1 MRSGQSRLVLAGSA
15 VVALLAL
22 TACAPAPTPPGASSG
37 SAPGSSGTTAG
48 AASSG
53 VASAQA
59 AGAGPV
65 AAPAPASDPGGFAL
79 APPVR
84 LRVAYTAP
92 SGGYLPLYVAQDAGL
107 LRKRGLE
114 SELILT
120 SGGVQAVQALVAGEV
135 DVVIADGANFVQAGL
150 QGGETVIFAVSTNTF
165 ATSLVVHPSIKS
177 PEDLRG
183 RRLGTGRVGASTD
196 IAARYLLRL
205 WGLIPGTDVTLVQTG
220 SQQELLLALTT
231 DVVDGGVTSDP
242 ALWQAIKEGFVQ
254 MADLGTLGAQYAT
267 WSVGAMK
274 STLRERPDVLRAFTV
289 AYVDGIAWTNRHRAE
304 SLDIL
309 AKYTGAGD
317 REVLGLTYDRW
328 TSTYWARTPY
338 PTAGGIQAVLDNVSL
353 EDPRAAQASP
363 ADFFDDRFVRE
374 LDESGYI
381 RRLYE

>member
-1 MRSGQSRLVLAGSA
+1 MRSWQSRLVLVSA
-15 VVALLAL
+15 TVVLLLAL
-22 TACAPAPTPPGASSG
+22 TACTPAPAPQGASG
-37 SAPGSSGTTAG
+37 GASAGSGTTAG
-48 AASSG
+48 AAAAG
-53 VASAQA
+53 GASALA
-59 AGAGPV
+59 AGAGPA
-65 AAPAPASDPGGFAL
+65 AAPASAGDPGGFVL
-79 APPVR
+79 SPPVR

-107 LRKRGLE
+107 LRKRGLDT
-114 SELILT
+114 ELILT
-120 SGGVQAVQALVAGEV
+120 SGGVQAVQAMVAQEV

-150 QGGETVIFAVSTNTF
+150 QGGETVIFAVPTNTF
-165 ATSLVVHPSIKS
+165 ATSLVVHPSIKG

-183 RRLGTGRVGASTD
+183 RRIGTGRVGASTD
-196 IAARYLLRL
+196 IAGRYLLRL
-205 WGLIPGTDVTLVQTG
+205 WGLSPGTDVTLVQTG
-220 SQQELLLALTT
+220 SQQELLLALMT

-254 MADLGTLGAQYAT
+254 MADLGKLGAQYAT

-289 AYVDGIAWTNRHRAE
+289 AYVDAIAWTNQHRAE

-309 AKYTGAGD
+309 SKYTGASD

-353 EDPRAAQASP
+353 EDPRAAQANP

-374 LDESGYI
+374 LDESGYL